1 MNKGVFCMW
10 CAVTLLATM
19 SAACNPTDP
28 LMWVVVVMPLMA
40 IGVFG
45 FKDKR

>member
-1 MNKGVFCMW
+1 MNKGVFRMW
-10 CAVTLLATM
+10 CAVMLLATIF
-19 SAACNPTDP
+19 AACNPTDP